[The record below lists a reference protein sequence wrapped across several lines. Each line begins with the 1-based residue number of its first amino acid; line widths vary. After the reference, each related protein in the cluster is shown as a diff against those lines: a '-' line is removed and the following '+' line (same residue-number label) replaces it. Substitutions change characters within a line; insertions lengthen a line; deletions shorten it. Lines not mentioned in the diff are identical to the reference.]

1 MESYRDNLEIDL
13 KDLASKIMKKWGL
26 ILLGAIICAGLGIGY
41 SLITGSKLSP
51 ASAAPTNNTLNDQK
65 EELKRKLTAKEAR
78 DVELAYKAFVECE
91 KLYAE
96 TSGTENEI
104 ELLKATQQVLAI
116 KSIFSSD
123 QQMYYSAL
131 FEEEDNAVSPAFSK
145 KINEGFSPDSQNKLS
160 VKFII
165 IAALAGALAVISV
178 IAAKY
183 VLTPVLKTE
192 DDLRNAFKL
201 PIISSFRTGDE
212 ATLEYVY
219 NSICA
224 CAKKSD
230 VQKIC
235 ILGSV
240 VDPSTSEYKHKVSD
254 MFSEKDL
261 SANASDF
268 ILDDPKVLEEIV
280 NSDGVM
286 LFEKIGKSKYEDIAK
301 EIERC
306 KNFGVKILGAI
317 VVE

>member
-13 KDLASKIMKKWGL
+13 TDLASKIMKKWVL
-26 ILLGAIICAGLGIGY
+26 ILLGAIICAVLGIGY

-65 EELKRKLTAKEAR
+65 EELKGKLTAKEAR

-91 KLYAE
+91 KLYDE

-116 KSIFSSD
+116 KSNFSSD

-145 KINEGFSPDSQNKLS
+145 KINEGFSPDNQNKLS

-201 PIISSFRTGDE
+201 PIISSFRTGDD

-240 VDPSTSEYKHKVSD
+240 VDPSTSEYKRKVSD